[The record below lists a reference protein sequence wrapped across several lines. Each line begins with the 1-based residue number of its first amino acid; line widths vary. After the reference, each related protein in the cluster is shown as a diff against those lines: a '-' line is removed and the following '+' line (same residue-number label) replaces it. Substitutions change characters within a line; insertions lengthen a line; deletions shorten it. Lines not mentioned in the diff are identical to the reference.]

1 MSEWNRSGKRVRQ
14 AIAIILDRTK
24 YPILLRAGNFLPLK
38 LETFTA
44 VMYTNLIAKKTN
56 LAE

>member
-44 VMYTNLIAKKTN
+44 VMYPNLIA
-56 LAE
+56 